1 MYCTIH
7 KTKKSHLPAQPFCRQ
22 NPCYLH
28 GGIDPTAQPHSA
40 DLGPGPCG
48 FCPGLCRASPCLDPP
63 GLGPGP
69 PCPDHHGH
77 SGGSPAPCPALGPGQ
92 SGFAHCQ
99 CAVGPDDPCYN
110 TQRQY
115 KDIRN
120 GKQKDINN
128 RKLRTLRI
136 NRCHAQTEN
145 WILLPITSERSL
157 FCNETPCLL
166 FFVHEGRDNKTL
178 HMGCG

>member
-7 KTKKSHLPAQPFCRQ
+7 TTKKSHLPVQPFCLQ

-48 FCPGLCRASPCLDPP
+48 FGPGLCHASPCLD
-63 GLGPGP
+63 PGP

-110 TQRQY
+110 TQRWY
-115 KDIRN
+115 KDIRT
-120 GKQKDINN
+120 GKLKDINN
-128 RKLRTLRI
+128 RKLRTVRI
-136 NRCHAQTEN
+136 NRCHEQIEN
-145 WILLPITSERSL
+145 RVLSSITSERS
-157 FCNETPCLL
+157 FFYNETPCLL
-166 FFVHEGRDNKTL
+166 FSVHEGRYNKPL
-178 HMGCG
+178 SMGCG